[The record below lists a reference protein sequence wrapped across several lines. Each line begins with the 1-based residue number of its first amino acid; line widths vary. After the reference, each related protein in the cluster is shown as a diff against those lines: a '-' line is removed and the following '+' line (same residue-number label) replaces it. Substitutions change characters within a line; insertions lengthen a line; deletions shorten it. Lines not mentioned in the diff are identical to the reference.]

1 MDELLLEIPNK
12 ANLAELRE
20 LAGGACRTM
29 ELLEKHDLQLDDDMN
44 VNLPP
49 PATAASSTAKPP
61 AIRKTASLLE
71 IYDMLR
77 EYGGNLNAT
86 AEEVRN
92 TVVNKLLLETDNP
105 DARIRLKALELLGKV
120 PEIGLFV
127 DIKAPPP
134 ADMAVSDVA
143 ARLKARLHELKQSV
157 EGVYEAP
164 SAPDKV

>member
-12 ANLAELRE
+12 ANFAELRE

-29 ELLEKHDLQLDDDMN
+29 ELLEKHDLQFDDDMN
-44 VNLPP
+44 VTLPP
-49 PATAASSTAKPP
+49 PAPSASSTAKLP
-61 AIRKTASLLE
+61 AVRTTTSLLE
-71 IYDMLR
+71 IYNMLR
-77 EYGGNLNAT
+77 EYGGNLTAT
-86 AEEVRN
+86 VEEVRN

-120 PEIGLFV
+120 PEIGLFT
-127 DIKAPPP
+127 DAKTPPP
-134 ADMAVSDVA
+134 ADASDSDVA

-164 SAPDKV
+164 SAPDKA

>member
-12 ANLAELRE
+12 ANFAELRE
-20 LAGGACRTM
+20 LAGDACRTM

-44 VNLPP
+44 VTLPP
-49 PATAASSTAKPP
+49 PATAASSTTKPP
-61 AIRKTASLLE
+61 AVRTTTALLE
-71 IYDMLR
+71 IYNMLR
-77 EYGGNLNAT
+77 EYGGNLTAT
-86 AEEVRN
+86 VEEVRN

-120 PEIGLFV
+120 PEIGLFT
-127 DIKAPPP
+127 DAKTPPP
-134 ADMAVSDVA
+134 ADASDSDVA